1 MNILFLL
8 ARWFR
13 EENEKQTKFFL
24 TPPGLLYLLS
34 IPDQQIKYKL
44 SREPLNEH
52 SDQIWFQ
59 LS

>member
-8 ARWFR
+8 ARWFK
-13 EENEKQTKFFL
+13 EENEKQTTFFL
-24 TPPGLLYLLS
+24 TPSGLLLVLS
-34 IPDQQIKYKL
+34 IPDQQIKYTI